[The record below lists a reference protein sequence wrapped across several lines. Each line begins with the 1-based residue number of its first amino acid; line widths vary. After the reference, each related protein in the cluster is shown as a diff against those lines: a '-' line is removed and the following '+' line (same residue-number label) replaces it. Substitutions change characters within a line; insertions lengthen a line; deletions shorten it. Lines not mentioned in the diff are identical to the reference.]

1 MGIKLLKVKTTHQRH
16 HQQSEKTSQRLEE
29 WIFFLILELKME
41 YQASV
46 KINQMPHL
54 TTYINL
60 KNITLGEKDK
70 LQISMHTYI
79 M

>member
-1 MGIKLLKVKTTHQRH
+1 MD
-16 HQQSEKTSQRLEE
+16 
-29 WIFFLILELKME
+29 FFLILELKME